1 MLEISSV
8 RHIRAIASPTRQ
20 ALVDVLE
27 STGPG
32 SISQLAKLLNCAPD
46 ALYYHVRQL
55 VRNGI
60 LRQVE
65 GGLRTGRSGATYD
78 LTAKPTKLKYVPR
91 DKANARAVS
100 QLVGSMLRDSFRAF
114 RRAYSPGIRVRGER
128 RQLWAGRRT
137 SWLTD
142 KQLKILNRAMNRIV
156 SFMDTANRTSAGK
169 TLYAFSFVLS
179 PYQVGKRQFRKLRDG
194 QRTHPDLSF
203 AGRQPEHPGTYKRYA
218 R

>member
-1 MLEISSV
+1 MLEISTV
-8 RHIRAIASPTRQ
+8 RQIRAIASPTRH
-20 ALVDVLE
+20 ALVDVIE
-27 STGPG
+27 STGPS

-55 VRNGI
+55 VQNGI
-60 LRQVE
+60 LRRVE
-65 GGLRTGRSGATYD
+65 ASGSTGRNGATYD
-78 LTAKPTKLKYVPR
+78 LTAKPTRLKYVPS

-114 RRAYSPGIRVRGER
+114 RRAYSPGIRVKGES

-137 SWLTD
+137 AWLTD
-142 KQLKILNRAMNRIV
+142 KQLKILNGAMNRIG
-156 SFMDTANRTSAGK
+156 SFMETANRTSEGK

-179 PYQVGKRQFRKLRDG
+179 PYQVGNRQFRRLRDG
-194 QRTHPDLSF
+194 QPTPDRSF
-203 AGRQPEHPGTYKRYA
+203 GDRQQEHPRKDRRYA